1 MPRDSKKKKRPI
13 PAEKEKPL
21 YSLRRDTNG
30 RYIDHACYCLEKG
43 NWSLLYTTPG
53 TSDEWKKLKFDM
65 KA

>member
-1 MPRDSKKKKRPI
+1 MTT